1 MSQPVCSLRC
11 SAAGCQH
18 LADRLAALLLVRL
31 AAALNASKSEL
42 ERAKMDLELDFRTL
56 K

>member
-1 MSQPVCSLRC
+1 MFAEVLGSWVPTPGCSQ
-11 SAAGCQH
+11 
-18 LADRLAALLLVRL
+18 AALLLVRL

-42 ERAKMDLELDFRTL
+42 ERAKMDLELDVRTL